1 MSGDLEHFLRQ
12 AAQRKSIQ
20 SPPREVVEIL
30 DDDVEI
36 IEAQVLSPQTLS
48 PQTLSPQTLSQSNSG
63 SGPHRLGNIGTDRI
77 VDEVAELDHRLG
89 NLEST
94 PTTTDDVLEE
104 AALKKPKLDLKKMIS
119 GTAIINSVIVSEIL
133 KRPEW

>member
-36 IEAQVLSPQTLS
+36 IEAQVLS